1 MSLES
6 TRRVGGPRARERGV
20 LSGGLEV
27 PAHVRV
33 TSNGGSGEPSRVGC
47 LWSRCSSRRRVV
59 GWGAT
64 TLRRWVLHV
73 NDPLGAALF
82 APLLPYQW
90 WITSAVS
97 IQARM
102 WLFDGSCGRCLPPV
116 VCLWVVLGR
125 VDDPLR
131 PACQY
136 RWAVTRVNGSIQP
149 GELVFCSCLRSS
161 RIVVLYF
168 SSSISMKHTHY
179 LVRFVKKTRRSWI
192 SHAAF
197 EKNILKIFRR
207 ENTQLQWHVRR
218 LYNPNK
224 APNYW

>member
-1 MSLES
+1 LNSATDARGKQRDAFEPRWWSGGLIQVPGGTSSSTLMAVPRMSLES
-6 TRRVGGPRARERGV
+6 MRRVGGPRARERGV

-102 WLFDGSCGRCLPPV
+102 WLFDGSCGRCLPP
-116 VCLWVVLGR
+116 CR
-125 VDDPLR
+125 VFVSSAW
-131 PACQY
+131 AC
-136 RWAVTRVNGSIQP
+136 
-149 GELVFCSCLRSS
+149 
-161 RIVVLYF
+161 
-168 SSSISMKHTHY
+168 
-179 LVRFVKKTRRSWI
+179 
-192 SHAAF
+192 
-197 EKNILKIFRR
+197 
-207 ENTQLQWHVRR
+207 
-218 LYNPNK
+218 
-224 APNYW
+224 